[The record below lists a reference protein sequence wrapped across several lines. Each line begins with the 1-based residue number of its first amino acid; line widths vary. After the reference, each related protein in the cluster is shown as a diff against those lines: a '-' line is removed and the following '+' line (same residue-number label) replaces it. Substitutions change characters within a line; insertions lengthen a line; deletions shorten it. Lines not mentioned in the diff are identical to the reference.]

1 MFQAAFIDW
10 VLKLAKLMS
19 NQLLIKPNKKALV
32 FNKSF
37 FV

>member
-1 MFQAAFIDW
+1 MEMAE
-10 VLKLAKLMS
+10 LMS
-19 NQLLIKPNKKALV
+19 NQLLLIKPNKKALA

>member
-1 MFQAAFIDW
+1 MFQTAFIDW
-10 VLKLAKLMS
+10 GIEVAKLMG